1 LYNPLERFLPTALPA
16 IPAGGALSSLLAI
29 VPQMIEGVVV
39 ATLPLLTLLP
49 SKQKKRYFTRKGTGG
64 TILSRSLLC
73 YTARYPVLVRTQ
85 NEPDAKSNAN
95 SMRSEK
101 RTWISPPQIPSTCG
115 IIEDDRMKR
124 YEKKKPTLR
133 QISKRMGYFP
143 GALFEVLME
152 LMMLLY
158 HRFVE

>member
-1 LYNPLERFLPTALPA
+1 
-16 IPAGGALSSLLAI
+16 
-29 VPQMIEGVVV
+29 
-39 ATLPLLTLLP
+39 
-49 SKQKKRYFTRKGTGG
+49 
-64 TILSRSLLC
+64 
-73 YTARYPVLVRTQ
+73 
-85 NEPDAKSNAN
+85 
-95 SMRSEK
+95 
-101 RTWISPPQIPSTCG
+101 
-115 IIEDDRMKR
+115 MKR